1 MRATPQRAGRRIG
14 KRIAAGTVAL
24 ALGTAAGCSSGSS
37 DSSSGSSKSHDAVI
51 VWHGYTDVE
60 AKEFTALGVEWNKA
74 HPDQKVNLTF
84 GGSNDDALKKTLA
97 SFVSGKAP
105 GIAYEYGSSIATLAK
120 RSQTQDLTAQVKD
133 DPSFHWDDFFVA
145 VQQAASTPDGKIYGV
160 PALVD
165 NLALVYNKKLF
176 DAAGVSYPTPDWTW
190 TDFRAAALKLTNAS
204 KKQYG
209 WSYVN
214 DGTEDTVWRFI
225 AMLWQA
231 GGDLLSPDGKKS
243 AFDSPAG
250 LAAMQ
255 LLHDMSVTD
264 KSVYLETGDGQ
275 YQNLFNSGK
284 IAMLWTGPWDLSTI
298 NKDVSYGAQVLPAK
312 VTHATIAG
320 PDSFMLFNKAD
331 SKTSWAFLK
340 WLDSAETHLR
350 FATATG
356 DLPLR
361 ESETKLPGYQDF
373 LKKFP
378 ANKVFVD
385 NLAKNVT
392 KSRPNIPEYPKIS
405 QILGTAVQSVLLG
418 KAQPQQALDQAR
430 DQVDQILSG
439 A

>member
-14 KRIAAGTVAL
+14 ERIAATTVAL
-24 ALGTAAGCSSGSS
+24 ALGTVAGCSGGSDDSG
-37 DSSSGSSKSHDAVI
+37 GTAKSKDAVI
-51 VWHGYTDVE
+51 VWHGYTEVE
-60 AKEFTALGVEWNKA
+60 AKAFTDLGLEWNKA

-84 GGSNDDALKKTLA
+84 GGSNDDVLKKTLA

-105 GIAYEYGSSIATLAK
+105 GIAYQYGSSINTLSK
-120 RSQTQDLTAQVKD
+120 RSQTQDLTSLVKSSPD
-133 DPSFHWDDFFVA
+133 FQWDDFFVA
-145 VQQAASTPDGKIYGV
+145 VQQAATTPDGKIYGV

-176 DAAGVSYPTPDWTW
+176 DAAGLSYPTPDWTW
-190 TDFRAAALKLTNAS
+190 TDFQNAARKLTDPA

-214 DGTEDTVWRFI
+214 DGSEDTVWRYI

-255 LLHDMSVTD
+255 LLHDMAVTD
-264 KSVYLETGDGQ
+264 RSVYLETGDGQ

-284 IAMLWTGPWDLSTI
+284 IGMLWTGPWDLSTI
-298 NKDVSYGAQVLPAK
+298 NKDISYGAQVLPAK
-312 VTHATIAG
+312 ITHATIAG
-320 PDSFMLFNKAD
+320 PDNFMLFNKGDRDTA
-331 SKTSWAFLK
+331 WAFLK
-340 WLDSAETHLR
+340 WLDSAETHLK
-350 FATATG
+350 FSLATG

-373 LKKFP
+373 LKKYP

-405 QILGTAVQSVLLG
+405 QVLGTAIQSVLLG
-418 KAQPQQALDQAR
+418 KAQPQKALDQAR
-430 DQVDQILSG
+430 DQIDQILAG